1 VSSARGFLA
10 PGYALAA
17 TLAITAP
24 LLAPGY
30 LLLRDAVST
39 PRSYLSDDA
48 LGLSESAPRAVP
60 QDFAVSIASSTLDG
74 GVVVKALLILGL
86 FLGGWGAARLVALVL
101 PEAGLGG
108 EFVAATIAV
117 WNPYVAER
125 LLQGHW
131 SLLVGYGCLPWVAS
145 AMLRMRA
152 GTASAWPLVWWI
164 AFAGLTPTGL
174 MLAATVALVCSAVPG
189 GVRSR
194 LACAGVGL
202 GAAVLAAVPWLTA
215 SVLAGNLASP
225 PTGIAAF
232 AARAEPGL
240 GTLGSLAAMGGIWNA
255 DSVPT
260 SRTTVFAVVASV
272 VLLGIVAAGLPA
284 VRRRPA
290 AVALLVLAAV
300 AVLVPAAMAT
310 GPGIAVVEAVVRAVP
325 GLGVVRDGQ
334 KWVALAMPGYALA
347 AAGAVV
353 TLRRWVPTWAA
364 ATACCV
370 ALIAVLPELA
380 WGVGGAVTSVRY
392 PPGWAAVASHINDD
406 PRPVAVL
413 PADSM
418 RRFGWAGRAP
428 VLDPLPRWVRPH
440 VFSTGDMT
448 ISGRTV
454 PGEGSHA
461 RGIQQLLLDGAPPE
475 ALARAGVGW
484 IVAEKGSAGET
495 GSAART
501 LAALPVIYRD
511 ADITLYRVGGDAPGA
526 ATSQR
531 TLMVCAHL
539 VWLAVLTAGAAGTVV
554 ATVRRRRV
562 RPDR

>member
-1 VSSARGFLA
+1 VSSARRYLA

-17 TLAITAP
+17 ALTITAP
-24 LLAPGY
+24 LLTPGY

-48 LGLSESAPRAVP
+48 LGLSEAAPRALP
-60 QDFAVSIASSTLDG
+60 QDFAVALASSVLDG

-86 FLGGWGAARLVALVL
+86 WLAGWGAARLVAVVL

-108 EFVAATIAV
+108 EFVAVTIAV

-131 SLLVGYGCLPWVAS
+131 SLLVGYGCLPWVAA
-145 AMLRMRA
+145 AMLRLRT
-152 GTASAWPLVWWI
+152 GDASAWPLAFWI
-164 AFAGLTPTGL
+164 AAAGLTPTGL
-174 MLAATVALVCSAVPG
+174 MLAATVALVCALVPG

-194 LACAGVGL
+194 LLRVSIGL
-202 GAAVLAAVPWLTA
+202 GVAVLAAVPWLTA
-215 SVLAGNLASP
+215 SVVAGNLSSP
-225 PTGIAAF
+225 PAGIAAF

-240 GTLGSLAAMGGIWNA
+240 GTLGSLAGLGGIWNA
-255 DSVPT
+255 DSVPAVRT
-260 SRTTVFAVVASV
+260 SVFAVVGTA
-272 VLLGIVAAGLPA
+272 VLLGIVVAGLPA
-284 VRRRPA
+284 IWRRPS
-290 AVALLVLAAV
+290 AVALAVLAAV
-300 AVLVPAAMAT
+300 AVVVPAAMAT
-310 GPGIAVVEAVVRAVP
+310 GPGIAVVEAVVRTVP
-325 GLGVVRDGQ
+325 GLGVLRDGQ

-347 AAGAVV
+347 GAGALI
-353 TLRRWVPTWAA
+353 TLRRFVPTFAA
-364 ATACCV
+364 AAVCCA

-392 PPGWAAVASHINDD
+392 PAGWTAVAARINAD

-418 RRFGWAGRAP
+418 RRFSWSGPAP

-454 PGEGSHA
+454 PGEGSRA
-461 RGIQQLLLDGAPPE
+461 RDVQKLLLEGATPE

-484 IVAEKGSAGET
+484 IVTESGSAGES
-495 GSAART
+495 GRAART
-501 LAALPVIYRD
+501 LAALPVVYRD
-511 ADITLYRVGGDAPGA
+511 ADITLYRVGGDTPGA
-526 ATSQR
+526 SASR
-531 TLMVCAHL
+531 RALMMGAHL
-539 VWLAVLTAGAAGTVV
+539 VWLAVLTAGAAG
-554 ATVRRRRV
+554 AAAAAWRGRV